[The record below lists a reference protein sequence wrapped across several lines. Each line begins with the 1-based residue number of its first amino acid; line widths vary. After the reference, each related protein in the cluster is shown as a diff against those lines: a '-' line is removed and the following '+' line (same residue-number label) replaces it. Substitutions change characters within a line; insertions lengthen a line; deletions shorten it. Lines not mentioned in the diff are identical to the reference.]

1 MLAITRRSACLMIV
15 TAGLA
20 AMAAYGAAGSF
31 AAGSRHAGEAPQ
43 RHGEGG
49 GCTLASLRGAYS
61 YAIRGSL
68 VAPSGVRAADVAAVG
83 VFRSD
88 GAGHVTGHDVASLNG
103 VILPRQ
109 WTATYTVDSDCSG
122 TMSIVTTSQPVTNY
136 TVFLAI
142 SSGGRVARAID
153 TDPGA
158 VGVVTASRQ

>member
-1 MLAITRRSACLMIV
+1 
-15 TAGLA
+15 
-20 AMAAYGAAGSF
+20 
-31 AAGSRHAGEAPQ
+31 
-43 RHGEGG
+43 
-49 GCTLASLRGAYS
+49 
-61 YAIRGSL
+61 
-68 VAPSGVRAADVAAVG
+68 
-83 VFRSD
+83 
-88 GAGHVTGHDVASLNG
+88 

-136 TVFLAI
+136 TVFLAL